1 VRGIRSW
8 TTFEGW
14 ANLVLGVYLFAV
26 PFLFGTT
33 EEAAS
38 SWNAYVVGAVVAVV
52 AVWALVAPASKAAEW
67 INVVAGA
74 WLLISPFALGF
85 ADTAAELWNALIV
98 GVLVIAFAAAAMGRM
113 SRTHGRTQDQS

>member
-1 VRGIRSW
+1 MKAW
-8 TTFEGW
+8 TRFEDW
-14 ANLVLGVYLFAV
+14 TNLVLGVYLFAV

-33 EEAAS
+33 GEAAS

-52 AVWALVAPASKAAEW
+52 AVWTLAAPTSKAAEW

-74 WLLISPFALGF
+74 WLLVSPFALGF
-85 ADTAAELWNALIV
+85 TDTAAALWNALIV
-98 GVLVIAFAAAAMGRM
+98 GVLVISFAAAALGRM